1 MSMMFGKA
9 WGGYC
14 FGFTEEQIRFV
25 SDDSFFRFI
34 FYFFIFFIKSNVVG
48 THYITFFTK
57 F

>member
-25 SDDSFFRFI
+25 SDDSFFRII
-34 FYFFIFFIKSNVVG
+34 FYFFMKSNVVC
-48 THYITFFTK
+48 THGNGSFRP
-57 F
+57 